1 VSSNGIHSCQSR
13 VVGGVCS
20 LRRLCLCLMHPQESV
35 DWPNILA
42 NALMETKMGNP
53 LSVNLGLE
61 WVDLAYTL
69 ARAL

>member
-1 VSSNGIHSCQSR
+1 
-13 VVGGVCS
+13 
-20 LRRLCLCLMHPQESV
+20 LCLMHPQESV